1 MYSAIYER
9 RLSVGICRG
18 ELTQTGRG
26 LNQNIWYFFV
36 SESSSVSAYSLGLHL
51 ATIPFL

>member
-26 LNQNIWYFFV
+26 LNQNIWYFFYLKV
-36 SESSSVSAYSLGLHL
+36 RQCLH
-51 ATIPFL
+51 TV